1 MPVQNMKWSAYFREF
16 YPCCFVALRQRSS
29 PERPAGGDPSR
40 YDHGVVL
47 LNRNVHV
54 L

>member
-1 MPVQNMKWSAYFREF
+1 MPVQNKKRLVYFREF
-16 YPCCFVALRQRSS
+16 YRCCVIALRQRSS
-29 PERPAGGDPSR
+29 PECPAGGDPSR

-54 L
+54 